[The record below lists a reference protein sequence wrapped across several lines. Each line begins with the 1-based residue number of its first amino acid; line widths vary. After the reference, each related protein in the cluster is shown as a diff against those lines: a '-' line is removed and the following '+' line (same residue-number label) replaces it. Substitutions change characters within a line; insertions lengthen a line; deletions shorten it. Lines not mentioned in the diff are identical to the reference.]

1 MKVMNLEIS
10 EKQYGFT
17 CLDFNGLFFA
27 YNFLFKIH
35 FLRIKEP
42 VFLSVRKLKLGFK
55 KKIYFIN

>member
-1 MKVMNLEIS
+1 MKVMNLETS

-35 FLRIKEP
+35 FLGIKESI
-42 VFLSVRKLKLGFK
+42 FLSIRKVNLGFK
-55 KKIYFIN
+55 KKIIL

>member
-35 FLRIKEP
+35 FLGIKESI
-42 VFLSVRKLKLGFK
+42 FLSIRKVNLGF
-55 KKIYFIN
+55 